1 MADAG
6 IVRNRAKIDAA
17 INNARAALEVPLG
30 ELIWSFAPEPR
41 ARPRTRADVPPLTPS
56 PRRWPRR

>member
-17 INNARAALEVPLG
+17 INNARAAL
-30 ELIWSFAPEPR
+30 
-41 ARPRTRADVPPLTPS
+41 DVDRS
-56 PRRWPRR
+56 AS